1 MPEAPPPGDPA
12 VIYHW
17 YRLDG
22 RITTSGQPTE
32 AQLADIAKLGVRRV
46 INLALSSSP
55 RALPDEA
62 ATVAALGMAYVH
74 IPVDFANPT
83 EADFA
88 AFCTTMEDAPGEPVH
103 VHCAA
108 NYRVSAFLCRY
119 RSQVLGT
126 DPTEARSD
134 LERIWTPDEVW
145 TAFLER
151 G

>member
-1 MPEAPPPGDPA
+1 MHDPTA
-12 VIYHW
+12 VYHW
-17 YRLDG
+17 YRLDN

-32 AQLADIAKLGVRRV
+32 AQLADIASLGVRLV

-62 ATVAALGMAYVH
+62 AAVGALGMAYLH
-74 IPVDFANPT
+74 IPVDFGNPA

-88 AFCTTMEDAPGEPVH
+88 AFCAAMNDAREELVH
-103 VHCAA
+103 IHCAA

-119 RSQVLGT
+119 RCQVLGVGWE
-126 DPTEARSD
+126 EAYGD
-134 LERIWTPDEVW
+134 LERVWTPDDVW
-145 TAFLER
+145 AGFITR

>member
-1 MPEAPPPGDPA
+1 MPDPDG
-12 VIYHW
+12 IYHW
-17 YRLDG
+17 HRLDD

-32 AQLADIAKLGVRRV
+32 AQLAALAALGVRRV

-62 ATVAALGMAYVH
+62 ASVAALGMRYVH
-74 IPVDFANPT
+74 IPVDFADPT

-88 AFCTTMEDAPGEPVH
+88 AFCTAMQAAGDEALH

-119 RSQVLGT
+119 RRDRLGV
-126 DPTEARSD
+126 DAAEARGEMEQMWQPD
-134 LERIWTPDEVW
+134 AIWA
-145 TAFLER
+145 AFIDR
-151 G
+151 GHAP